1 MTRPGFTLPEAT
13 MALVILGMAAA
24 GVLLP
29 FSSGAAVQTEGMRR
43 TLAAKLAN
51 DLMEQI
57 IATTAP
63 AQIIT
68 VWNGHSEAER
78 FVTDADGAVFADPMY
93 SGFSR
98 SVVCSITGLG
108 ITSNQVKFVLI
119 KVTVAWQS
127 REIVTLSSWVNL

>member
-1 MTRPGFTLPEAT
+1 

-29 FSSGAAVQTEGMRR
+29 FSSGATNQAEGMRR

-63 AQIIT
+63 AQIVT
-68 VWNGHSEAER
+68 DWNGHSEAER
-78 FVTDADGAVFADPMY
+78 EVTDASGAVFADPMY

-98 SVVCSITGLG
+98 SVVCSTKGLST
-108 ITSNQVKFVLI
+108 TSNQVQFVLI
-119 KVTVAWQS
+119 KVTVAWHG